1 MLVIFSFK
9 MWVRCGAIPSF
20 LLGLCSFSILGFEFL
35 GPGRQRVRVFG
46 PWVPEGS
53 CFLDS
58 ERQRVRVLARV
69 RPRVRVLGVV
79 RERVRLRVPVLKN
92 YGLQKIVP
100 ASIFT
105 LQKCQFRTTSRS
117 TGFDDPR
124 CREGSSFR
132 AAGAKGFKFLGSRG
146 TEGSRF

>member
-1 MLVIFSFK
+1 MPRGFEFSGRGRQRVQVFGLAGNRGVAFLDFQRQR
-9 MWVRCGAIPSF
+9 VRVFVSRAPEGSSFCAAGAK
-20 LLGLCSFSILGFEFL
+20 GFEFL

-69 RPRVRVLGVV
+69 RPRVRILGVV

-92 YGLQKIVP
+92 YGLQKN
-100 ASIFT
+100 S
-105 LQKCQFRTTSRS
+105 SREHFHITKMS
-117 TGFDDPR
+117 VSDNITINWF
-124 CREGSSFR
+124 
-132 AAGAKGFKFLGSRG
+132 
-146 TEGSRF
+146 